1 VIYESLELDR
11 LVTMSSAMRK
21 FCKIERDLLETRL
34 KYLSLLE
41 QGAVTFLNPQEDLA
55 LYVSQEKNSMEAQ
68 RRSYAIQLLHLSHMN
83 RCVLRHSLRS
93 IHLRYHK
100 YALRPV

>member
-1 VIYESLELDR
+1 MIYESLELDR
-11 LVTMSSAMRK
+11 LTTMSSSMRK

-41 QGAVTFLNPQEDLA
+41 QGAVSFLSPQEDLA
-55 LYVSQEKNSMEAQ
+55 LYVAQEKNSTEAQ

-83 RCVLRHSLRS
+83 RYFLKDS
-93 IHLRYHK
+93 IFFVDSMSCGL
-100 YALRPV
+100 